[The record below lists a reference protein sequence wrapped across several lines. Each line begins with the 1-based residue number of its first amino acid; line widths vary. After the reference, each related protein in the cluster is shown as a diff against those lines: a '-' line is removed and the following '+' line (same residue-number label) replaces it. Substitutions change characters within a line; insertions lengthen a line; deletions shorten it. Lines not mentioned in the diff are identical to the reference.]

1 VHPFW
6 QKPLCFEG
14 AAAGMNM
21 KTQVLAMCAA
31 AILCVG
37 PAESRVKKGHE
48 PREQEVETTGEG
60 PAVLWRD
67 SGNIASRDLFYG
79 PGGAAHQPHGRV
91 TFVEED
97 LEGSNPKFVVRDEDG
112 VKWKVKLGLE
122 ARPETAA
129 SRLVWAAGY
138 FANEDYF
145 VPELKVDGLPSHLHR
160 GQKFVSPGG
169 IVRNA
174 RLKRYLKGE
183 KKIGSWQWDDDP
195 FTATRELNG
204 LRLLMALINNWD
216 LKDDNNS
223 IYQEQTPDGKPE
235 CVYMVSDLG
244 ASFGTPNLTWPLKRS
259 RGDLKHYEDSKFL
272 TASRDDSVDVRT
284 PGRPSWFFW
293 FEHPEYR
300 TRVRLLHLGRDI
312 PLADA
317 RWLGELLSRLSP
329 AQIRD
334 AFRAA
339 DYSPEEV
346 EGFAEVVEERIG
358 ELREL

>member
-1 VHPFW
+1 
-6 QKPLCFEG
+6 
-14 AAAGMNM
+14 MNM
-21 KTQVLAMCAA
+21 KTRLFFICGA
-31 AILCVG
+31 AILCG
-37 PAESRVKKGHE
+37 FPAESHAKKGHE
-48 PREQEVETTGEG
+48 PREPEVETTGEG
-60 PAVLWRD
+60 PAVLWSD
-67 SGNIASRDLFYG
+67 PNDIASRDLFYG

-97 LEGSNPKFVVRDEDG
+97 LDGSNPKFVVRDEDG

-145 VPELKVDGLPSHLHR
+145 VPELEVDRLPSHLHR
-160 GQKFVSPGG
+160 GRKFVTAGG
-169 IVRNA
+169 IVHNA

-183 KKIGSWQWDDDP
+183 KKIGSWAWDDEP
-195 FTATRELNG
+195 FTEPRELNG

-216 LKDDNNS
+216 LKDSNNS

-235 CVYMVSDLG
+235 RVYMVSDLG
-244 ASFGTPNLTWPLKRS
+244 ASFGTPNLTWPLKRT
-259 RGDLKHYEDSKFL
+259 RGNLGRYEHSKFL
-272 TASRDDSVDVRT
+272 TAIRDDSVDTRT
-284 PGRPSWFFW
+284 PARPSWFFW

-300 TRVRLLHLGRDI
+300 LRLRLLHLGRDI

-339 DYSPEEV
+339 GYSPEEV
-346 EGFAEVVEERIG
+346 ERFAEVVEERIG